1 MKNEGDVFKKSDL
14 LIYLVLFLS
23 KMSIKVGLE
32 SGEHKKRKFSKE
44 LPKTTNMI

>member
-1 MKNEGDVFKKSDL
+1 MKNGGDVFKKSDL

-32 SGEHKKRKFSKE
+32 SGEHEKRKFTKE
-44 LPKTTNMI
+44 LP

>member
-1 MKNEGDVFKKSDL
+1 MKKERYVFKKSDL

-32 SGEHKKRKFSKE
+32 SGEHEKRKFIKE
-44 LPKTTNMI
+44 LPKITILI